1 MVASIGTNDAIPGN
15 EVFPEPDYWVD
26 SETFIREYKDML
38 ADIVSRAG
46 DLRAAFICK
55 PPPLRDGSSQKWS
68 RDLIHGELQDDVDE
82 VAQWFAN
89 EYDVYSTTVDF
100 FGALGGDLCGNQTS
114 GAPRHRRMCG
124 TG

>member
-1 MVASIGTNDAIPGN
+1 MLIICLGTNDAIPGN

-68 RDLIHGELQDDVDE
+68 RG
-82 VAQWFAN
+82 ATATARR
-89 EYDVYSTTVDF
+89 TT
-100 FGALGGDLCGNQTS
+100 ARTYLK
-114 GAPRHRRMCG
+114 R
-124 TG
+124 